1 MKDTHGLICIEVAG
15 QGCTAADIAWVAASQ
30 AALAS
35 FGVIQVSPLAV
46 STSVVVFAGLGLACA
61 AAFKAASCVAEV
73 KKTTKADHTSAFM
86 AAPSEVIDIS

>member
-1 MKDTHGLICIEVAG
+1 
-15 QGCTAADIAWVAASQ
+15 
-30 AALAS
+30 
-35 FGVIQVSPLAV
+35 LAV

>member
-15 QGCTAADIAWVAASQ
+15 QGCTAAVIAWVAASQ

-35 FGVIQVSPLAV
+35 LGVSPLAV

-73 KKTTKADHTSAFM
+73 TTSSRADLTSAFM